1 MLIKLLIAL
10 AIGSIMLS
18 YNGSGTTN
26 IKNSVSDTFLT
37 SNSVMLD
44 KAIVSYYC
52 NHHGSLPDKLD
63 ADTLIVMGMQDMDL
77 SKFKYTKVS
86 DRQFKLEITLSNSK
100 TITSAHSNTELF
112 VPLEVN

>member
-52 NHHGSLPDKLD
+52 NHHGALPDKLD
-63 ADTLIVMGMQDMDL
+63 ADTLIVMGMEDIDL
-77 SKFKYTKVS
+77 SNFTYTKVS
-86 DRQFKLEITLSNSK
+86 NRQFKIK
-100 TITSAHSNTELF
+100 
-112 VPLEVN
+112 